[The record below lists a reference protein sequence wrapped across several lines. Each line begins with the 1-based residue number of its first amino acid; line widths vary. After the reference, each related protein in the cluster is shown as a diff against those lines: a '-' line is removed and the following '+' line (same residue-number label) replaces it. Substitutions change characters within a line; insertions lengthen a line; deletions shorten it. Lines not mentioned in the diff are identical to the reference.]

1 MKFLLNFLL
10 IWTQV
15 LSKWLVLGVTLSLIL
30 ATSAQELEDHTYST
44 EAIERGSRIYSR
56 ECALCHGPQGDIV
69 DGVNLRTGLF
79 RNVRSDEDIR
89 RVVYSGAGKA
99 KCLRLD

>member
-1 MKFLLNFLL
+1 M
-10 IWTQV
+10 V
-15 LSKWLVLGVTLSLIL
+15 SVGVTLSLIL
-30 ATSAQELEDHTYST
+30 VTSAQELGDHTYST

-69 DGVNLRTGLF
+69 DGVNLRTGYLETCAQMRTYAGWLF
-79 RNVRSDEDIR
+79 GPR
-89 RVVYSGAGKA
+89 GKA